1 MHLFILNTNPRY
13 KSRVRVSYLIKTFS
27 AQYCHKNL
35 SLYILQTTKA
45 ITEEEG
51 QSEVHI
57 KTTFVD
63 INPQSTIEVMH
74 LRSPAAAEYAYVFQ
88 EVHNPKPPT
97 SLCSEVNGRVPTC
110 IDSPKVC
117 SNSKTK
123 MLHKKSSV
131 LFSAIPISVSNTIP
145 MNYFSMKVKVFL
157 KRR

>member
-27 AQYCHKNL
+27 AQYCHRNV

-51 QSEVHI
+51 QAEVHI
-57 KTTFVD
+57 ETTFVD
-63 INPQSTIEVMH
+63 INPQSTTEVMH
-74 LRSPAAAEYAYVFQ
+74 LGSLTAAELCVCLPRSAQ
-88 EVHNPKPPT
+88 PKPPT

-110 IDSPKVC
+110 TDTPKFC
-117 SNSKTK
+117 SNGKTK
-123 MLHKKSSV
+123 MFHKKSSV
-131 LFSAIPISVSNTIP
+131 LFSVIPILVSNTIL
-145 MNYFSMKVKVFL
+145 MNYFSMRVEVFL